1 MKSWRRE
8 VLVTI
13 QTHGKGVSYRSL
25 LVFLLIFL
33 LLWREA
39 NMEKNTKRRSLL
51 AGFGVAA
58 AALVVAKTTAGIQ
71 QKSIDVIVSSEPEGD
86 GYRLTEHVK
95 KYYRTTTI

>member
-1 MKSWRRE
+1 M
-8 VLVTI
+8 LVTI
-13 QTHGKGVSYRSL
+13 QMHEKCISCRSL
-25 LVFLLIFL
+25 LVFLQVFL

-71 QKSIDVIVSSEPEGD
+71 QKSTDVIVSSEPEGD